1 MEAFCDHKKKLLKWK
16 NYVGVIDI
24 PSKKKVR
31 KGQSKEQDSD
41 NNDVTDVQQED
52 EPDET
57 VQACI
62 TTIPIDQ
69 PYSQDVKKNVPS

>member
-1 MEAFCDHKKKLLKWK
+1 M
-16 NYVGVIDI
+16 
-24 PSKKKVR
+24 R
-31 KGQSKEQDSD
+31 KGQSKEDDSS

-69 PYSQDVKKNVPS
+69 LHSQDAKKNVLS